1 MAAAARRTPRGPRIL
16 LVEDEAAI
24 REVLARVLHRHGYQL
39 LVAADG
45 REALELVEK
54 EGGDVDLLISDLVM
68 PGQNGADVASEVR
81 ARVPHVSVLFMS
93 GSLDHPVLKRVLASG
108 HRFLP
113 KPFSMT
119 EFRSVVSEAMAEC
132 A

>member
-1 MAAAARRTPRGPRIL
+1 MVARRLMRHSPRIL
-16 LVEDEAAI
+16 LVEDESAI
-24 REVLARVLHRHGYQL
+24 REVLARVLHRLGYHT
-39 LVAADG
+39 LVAANG
-45 REALELVEK
+45 REAIELVEK

-68 PGQNGADVASEVR
+68 PGQNGADVAKELQT
-81 ARVPHVSVLFMS
+81 RVPSLGVLFMS

-119 EFRSVVSEAMAEC
+119 EFRSVVSQALAEAA
-132 A
+132 